1 MRQLRRP
8 KLQEMPLIELE
19 HDAVVVL
26 TMFVVDASVHARHK
40 TIKQLRSS
48 GRCSVYVKCVVVWLC
63 GIACGAALTHIKPPR
78 ALPQVHNSDRCS
90 WRRHRVDPSL
100 LARVRRIAAAEC

>member
-48 GRCSVYVKCVVVWLC
+48 GRCSVYVMCVVVWYRLWC
-63 GIACGAALTHIKPPR
+63 STRSHQASTCTGIL
-78 ALPQVHNSDRCS
+78 LQVHNSDRCS